1 MVLLDEPTA
10 GMDPIGRR
18 STWDIIQS
26 EKAGRTVILSTH
38 YMEEA
43 DILGDRI
50 AIMADGQL
58 QCCGSSVFLK
68 RKYGTASNM
77 LRPSVLRCF

>member
-1 MVLLDEPTA
+1 
-10 GMDPIGRR
+10 MDPIGRR
-18 STWDIIQS
+18 STWEIIQS
-26 EKAGRTVILSTH
+26 EKVGRTVILSTH

-68 RKYGTASNM
+68 RKYGTAGN
-77 LRPSVLRCF
+77 PVGAII